1 MLTSNRLTLNYP
13 KFDSHTYINTYQSN
27 NAIYLVNHEKIC
39 RSVLGFVVDKVRS
52 VVDKDGS
59 KNSQK

>member
-1 MLTSNRLTLNYP
+1 MIMLANNYP
-13 KFDSHTYINTYQSN
+13 KFNSHIYIYINTYQSN
-27 NAIYLVNHEKIC
+27 NAIYLVNHEKIR